1 MTGAAGPSTTGPS
14 SGARKFSL
22 AIPITIAGS
31 QFMEGLDSTILGTS
45 LPQMADSLGATP
57 AELSLAI
64 TSYLL
69 SLAVFIPVSGW
80 IADRFG
86 ARQVYCAA
94 ILLFTLGS
102 VLCGLSRNIEMLIGA
117 RVLQGLGGAMMSP
130 VGRLIILRS
139 FPKEDLLKAM
149 NYMLVPGLTGPMLG
163 PVIGGFITTYFS
175 WHWIFFINIPI
186 GIAGIVLTLTL
197 IENIAMPRPAAFDF
211 KGFVIIGLGL
221 ALAQLAIENLGR
233 GMIAVEAEAAL
244 LVAAPLILF
253 AYYRYAWGREG
264 AVLNLGLFQ
273 VRSFAVSVGA
283 GAFCRIGIGAM
294 PFLMPLLFQL
304 GWGLDPFHSGM
315 LSFVSSFGDVLIVF
329 WVRPILRLLGARTV
343 LIGNEVL
350 VAGAIAGLALFDA
363 TSTYW
368 VLVPYLFLFGLMRSL
383 QYTCLS
389 TLAYAE
395 LSPPLMSQGTS
406 ISSVAMRL
414 FMSAGVAIAATLISL
429 LVPHGTPA
437 ATSDFAPIFVFF
449 GVVVLLPI
457 WGFAKLRR
465 SDGMEITGHRRAKPA
480 VAAVDEA

>member
-1 MTGAAGPSTTGPS
+1 MTGAAGPSAPGPS
-14 SGARKFSL
+14 SGARRFSL
-22 AIPITIAGS
+22 AIPLTIAGS

-86 ARQVYCAA
+86 ARQVYCTA
-94 ILLFTLGS
+94 ILLFILGS
-102 VLCGLSRNIEMLIGA
+102 VLCGLSRDIEMLIGA
-117 RVLQGLGGAMMSP
+117 RVLQGFGGAMMSP

-186 GIAGIVLTLTL
+186 GAAGIVLTLTL
-197 IENIAMPRPAAFDF
+197 IDDIATPRPSAFDF

-221 ALAQLAIENLGR
+221 ALAQVAIENLGR
-233 GMIAVEAEAAL
+233 GMIAVEAEIGL
-244 LVAAPLILF
+244 LIAAPVILF
-253 AYYRYAWGREG
+253 GYYRYAWGRAG
-264 AVLNLGLFQ
+264 AVLNLGLFR
-273 VRSFAVSVGA
+273 VRSFAVSVGG
-283 GAFCRIGIGAM
+283 GAFCRIGVGAM

-329 WVRPILRLLGARTV
+329 GVRPILRLLGARTV
-343 LIGNEVL
+343 LIGNEL
-350 VAGAIAGLALFDA
+350 ALGGAIAGIALFGPE
-363 TSTYW
+363 SSYF
-368 VLVPYLFLFGLMRSL
+368 LLLPYLFVFGLLRSL
-383 QYTCLS
+383 QYTCLG
-389 TLAYAE
+389 TLAYAD
-395 LSPPLMSQGTS
+395 LNPALMSQGTS

-414 FMSAGVAIAATLISL
+414 FMSAGVAVAATLISIL
-429 LVPHGTPA
+429 APHGAPIA
-437 ATSDFAPIFVFF
+437 ASDFAPVFIFF
-449 GVVVLLPI
+449 GIVVLLPI

-465 SDGMEITGHRRAKPA
+465 SDGMEITGHRRAKA
-480 VAAVDEA
+480 VIDEV

>member
-1 MTGAAGPSTTGPS
+1 MTGAAGS
-14 SGARKFSL
+14 SATARKFSL

-86 ARQVYCAA
+86 ARQVYCTA
-94 ILLFTLGS
+94 ILLFTFGS

-117 RVLQGLGGAMMSP
+117 RILQGFGGAMMSP

-186 GIAGIVLTLTL
+186 GIGGIVLTLRL
-197 IENIAMPRPAAFDF
+197 IENIAMPRPSAFDF

-221 ALAQLAIENLGR
+221 AVAQLAIENLGR
-233 GMIAVEAEAAL
+233 GMIAVEAEIGL

-253 AYYRYAWGREG
+253 TYYRYAWGREG
-264 AVLNLGLFQ
+264 AVLNLSLFQ
-273 VRSFAVSVGA
+273 VRSFAVAVGA
-283 GAFCRIGIGAM
+283 GAFCRIGVGAM

-315 LSFVSSFGDVLIVF
+315 LSFVSSAGDVLIVF
-329 WVRPILRLLGARTV
+329 GVRPILRLLGARTV
-343 LIGNEVL
+343 LIGNEIL
-350 VAGAIAGLALFDA
+350 IGGAIAGLSLFDA
-363 TSTYW
+363 HSSYW
-368 VLVPYLFLFGLMRSL
+368 LLIPYLFLFGLLRSL

-389 TLAYAE
+389 TLAYAD
-395 LSPPLMSQGTS
+395 LNPTLMSQGTS

-414 FMSAGVAIAATLISL
+414 FMSAGIAIAATLISI
-429 LVPHGTPA
+429 LVPYERPIVTG
-437 ATSDFAPIFVFF
+437 DFAPIFVIF
-449 GVVVLLPI
+449 GVIVLLSI
-457 WGFAKLRR
+457 WGFARLRR
-465 SDGMEITGHRRAKPA
+465 SDGMEITGHRQTKPSDA
-480 VAAVDEA
+480 IVEQA